1 MGQQNVI
8 QLKESNKWGK
18 KEADYKNWKKYVG
31 GSVFMFM
38 HDKINKIVYSC
49 ICTIRRI
56 NDKNYLVKVDFVRL
70 DKKNEPNPVIS
81 CL

>member
-1 MGQQNVI
+1 
-8 QLKESNKWGK
+8 
-18 KEADYKNWKKYVG
+18 
-31 GSVFMFM
+31 MFM